1 MKIITK
7 YQVQLVK
14 ESSRKYDLETKLIAS
29 PDMAVHAIRE
39 VFQLDSSPQE
49 KFVVLALNIKNR
61 LIGAFEVFAGSI
73 NSSIVHPR
81 DIFQR
86 LLLTN
91 ATAFIAAHNH
101 PSGDPTPSCED
112 IEVTKR
118 LVDCGR
124 IMDIEL
130 LDHLIIG
137 EDGKYCSLKAEGYV

>member
-14 ESSRKYDLETKLIAS
+14 ESSKKYDLETKHITSPEIAS
-29 PDMAVHAIRE
+29 YVICT
-39 VFQLDSSPQE
+39 VFQLDVSPQE
-49 KFVVLALNIKNR
+49 KFVVLSLNSKNAV
-61 LIGAFEVFAGSI
+61 IGAFEVFAGSI

-81 DIFQR
+81 EIFQR

-91 ATAFIAAHNH
+91 AKSFIAAHNH
-101 PSGDPTPSCED
+101 PSGDPTPSRED

-124 IMDIEL
+124 MMGIEL
-130 LDHLIIG
+130 LDHLVIG
-137 EDGKYCSLKAEGYV
+137 EDGKYCSLKEKGYV